1 MAAFAM
7 HLDGLRVVLLIVL
20 AIVLGASLVMS
31 LWLTA
36 VGSAGS
42 IAVLLAQG
50 LARKQP

>member
-1 MAAFAM
+1 M
-7 HLDGLRVVLLIVL
+7 HLDGLRIVLLIVM

-42 IAVLLAQG
+42 IVVLLLQG
-50 LARKQP
+50 VARKHP